1 MQSLCAVIVVYVLCK
16 QNIRATHPYDVMP
29 LRGMLA
35 VPYFEKGLYELTE
48 DELTADN
55 VLALA
60 DR

>member
-1 MQSLCAVIVVYVLCK
+1 VFYALYK